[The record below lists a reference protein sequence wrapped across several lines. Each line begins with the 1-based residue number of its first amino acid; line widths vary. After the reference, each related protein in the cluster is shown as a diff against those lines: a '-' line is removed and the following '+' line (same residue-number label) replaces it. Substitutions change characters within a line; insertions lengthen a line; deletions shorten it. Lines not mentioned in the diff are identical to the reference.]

1 MTNRPVSTAL
11 LRYYTYSMNKEQY
24 KTYLRQRLL
33 EGVLRP
39 LANYKEVTPD
49 LQTIGR
55 KMGEI
60 FGNPPNAD
68 GQHEHHRG
76 IMDHIG
82 ALTRSP
88 GHSYNLSQS
97 VTKLG
102 LLPGSRIEDKQ
113 LLHDSVLSYMLHT
126 PDIISQIAFGERQ
139 AAGDE
144 SLEQAASRHVME
156 LIKPTVLPTWSG
168 PPQVLTPGNNSKALR
183 GKFLDFQEIGRNIAD
198 KKSRYFGGS
207 GGRKGG
213 LYDFGAPSDSVPYRD
228 YEVEPD
234 DEFRRTDRSG
244 PV

>member
-1 MTNRPVSTAL
+1 MTVGVQSTL

-88 GHSYNLSQS
+88 DHPYDLPQS
-97 VTKLG
+97 VTKIG
-102 LLPGSRIEDKQ
+102 LHPGSRIQDQQ

-126 PDIISQIAFGERQ
+126 PSIVSQVAGGERQ

-183 GKFLDFQEIGRNIAD
+183 GKFLDSLEIGRGIRD
-198 KKSRYFGGS
+198 RMSRRFGGS
-207 GGRKGG
+207 GGQPGG
-213 LYDFGAPSDSVPYRD
+213 LYDFGAPTDDADMTD
-228 YEVEPD
+228 YEGPV
-234 DEFRRTDRSG
+234 DEFRDRTG
-244 PV
+244 KLPVQ

>member
-1 MTNRPVSTAL
+1 
-11 LRYYTYSMNKEQY
+11 MNKEQY
-24 KTYLRQRLL
+24 KAYLRQRLL

-68 GQHEHHRG
+68 GQYAHHRG

-88 GHSYNLSQS
+88 DHPYDLPQS
-97 VTKLG
+97 VTKIG
-102 LLPGSRIEDKQ
+102 LHPGSRIEDKQ

-126 PDIISQIAFGERQ
+126 PSIVSQVAGGERQ

-144 SLEQAASRHVME
+144 SLEQAASRHVIE

-183 GKFLDFQEIGRNIAD
+183 GKFLDFQELGRGMTD
-198 KKSRYFGGS
+198 RKSRYFGSS
-207 GGRKGG
+207 GGQKGG
-213 LYDFGAPSDSVPYRD
+213 LYDFGAPSDSVDYREYNVPVD
-228 YEVEPD
+228 KSDRRGNLPD
-234 DEFRRTDRSG
+234 
-244 PV
+244 

>member
-1 MTNRPVSTAL
+1 
-11 LRYYTYSMNKEQY
+11 MNKEQY
-24 KTYLRQRLL
+24 KTYLRQRLY

-68 GQHEHHRG
+68 GQYEHHRG

-88 GHSYNLSQS
+88 DHPYNLSQS

-126 PDIISQIAFGERQ
+126 PSIISQVAGGERQ

-183 GKFLDFQEIGRNIAD
+183 GKFLDFQEIGRGIRD

-207 GGRKGG
+207 GGRRGG

-228 YEVEPD
+228 YEAGPDD